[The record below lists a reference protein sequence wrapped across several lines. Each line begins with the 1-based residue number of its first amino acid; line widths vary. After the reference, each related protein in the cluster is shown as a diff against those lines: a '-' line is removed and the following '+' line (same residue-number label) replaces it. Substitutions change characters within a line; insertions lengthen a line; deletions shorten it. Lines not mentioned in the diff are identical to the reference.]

1 MTFEEI
7 NHNIIAGIPCGSFDE
22 AAESLKVLSE
32 VGRCH
37 SHKTALLLAE
47 FNVLWDEEHREG
59 SWVKAAMEIFDFP
72 ADNPLH
78 HARATGEMLRQMRS
92 ENLHYYKV
100 FFDMNYTCLDE
111 LKKVFNLQGGAKGV
125 VNFCKAHP
133 QFKRIKRDE
142 LRGLVNKY
150 LGKEKAV
157 KSEQLTL
164 QLTFDVLGDQIYD
177 SQLAA
182 ITTCPDFDSYAA
194 WTLSWNGTTLLK
206 NALPTLELYADD
218 FDIDDLEGMCADL
231 AAASE
236 RITKILNLK
245 KSNILG

>member
-7 NHNIIAGIPCGSFDE
+7 NHNILAGIPCGSFDE
-22 AAESLKVLSE
+22 AAESI
-32 VGRCH
+32 
-37 SHKTALLLAE
+37 LLLSAGDRTIAHLLAVRLAE
-47 FNVLWDEEHREG
+47 SKRLWISEERAG
-59 SWVKAAMEIFDFP
+59 SWVQYAVDTFRLENCNFI
-72 ADNPLH
+72 H
-78 HARATGEMLRQMRS
+78 HRQAVGEMLLALRDESSRIFRLMF
-92 ENLHYYKV
+92 ELEITKV
-100 FFDMNYTCLDE
+100 DAL
-111 LKKVFNLQGGAKGV
+111 LAVFNAKEV
-125 VNFCKAHP
+125 VGLCNFVKLHP
-133 QFKRIKRDE
+133 QLKSMKRDE
-142 LRGLVNKY
+142 LRDKIAVY
-150 LGKEKAV
+150 LDKEKAV

-164 QLTFDVLGDQIYD
+164 QLTFDVLGYQIND
-177 SQLAA
+177 CQLAA
-182 ITTCPDFDSYAA
+182 ITTSPDFDSYAA

>member
-22 AAESLKVLSE
+22 AAESI
-32 VGRCH
+32 
-37 SHKTALLLAE
+37 LLLSAGDRTIAHLLAVRLAE
-47 FNVLWDEEHREG
+47 SKRLWISEERAG
-59 SWVKAAMEIFDFP
+59 SWVQYAVDTFRLENCNFI
-72 ADNPLH
+72 H
-78 HARATGEMLRQMRS
+78 HRQAVGEMLLALRDESSRIFRLMFDL
-92 ENLHYYKV
+92 EITKV
-100 FFDMNYTCLDE
+100 DAL
-111 LKKVFNLQGGAKGV
+111 LAVFNAKEV
-125 VNFCKAHP
+125 VGLCNFVKLHP
-133 QFKRIKRDE
+133 QLKSMKRDE
-142 LRGLVNKY
+142 LRDKIAVY

-164 QLTFDVLGDQIYD
+164 QLTFDVAGDQIDD

-182 ITTCPDFDSYAA
+182 ITTSPDFNSYAA
-194 WTLSWNGTTLLK
+194 GTLAWNGTKLLK
-206 NALPTLELYADD
+206 NALPALELFADD
-218 FDIDDLEGMCADL
+218 FEIDDFEGMRADL